1 MQEALIGPAQQST
14 IFLQINCIMS
24 DIQKKI
30 QDVVLHLFK
39 AFEDPP
45 FDCLVIDD
53 AVAVMEGI
61 DDGSFF

>member
-1 MQEALIGPAQQST
+1 
-14 IFLQINCIMS
+14 MS